1 MSYIHTDFS
10 RRSFLKLS
18 AGALVS
24 AGLLGGLSGCG
35 ASSAAQGAPAAAA
48 KGSGVVNIYTW
59 QGYVPPDVVTRFQDE
74 TGISINYSYFSTNE
88 EMLAK
93 LEATKGAEYDV
104 ILSTDYGIDI
114 ANKEGLV
121 KKLDLSRLPNIKN
134 IDPRLR
140 NQYYDPDGDLSIPFW
155 ISSSAILY
163 NPAKTD
169 LKFNTFGDLA
179 DPSLKN
185 NVVVT
190 DSSRDLIGTS
200 LATIGFDF
208 NTTDVKEIE
217 QVRPFLEK
225 LRPSIK
231 AFNTDSPEFV
241 VTAGDAIA
249 SFHTGAQAVAG
260 LLEDP
265 SLEVA
270 YPKEATTLAI
280 DALWVPSQAPNLD
293 NAYTFLDWYMQGDVA
308 AQAVDYTHYHNANIT
323 DEYKKGIQ
331 SLVDSNSVAIIPDEI
346 LDDFVLSQSLPAEAQ
361 TLYNEIWTE
370 FKQDA

>member
-1 MSYIHTDFS
+1 MSNNHSYLS
-10 RRSFLKLS
+10 RRRFLKLTAGALLS
-18 AGALVS
+18 AGALGS
-24 AGLLGGLSGCG
+24 LAGCG
-35 ASSAAQGAPAAAA
+35 GGASQGGSETAA
-48 KGSGVVNIYTW
+48 KGEGVVNIYTW

-93 LEATKGAEYDV
+93 LEATKGGEYDI
-104 ILSTDYGIDI
+104 ILSTDYSIDI

-121 KKLDLSRLPNIKN
+121 QKLDLDRLPNIKN

-140 NQYYDPDGDLSIPFW
+140 YQYYDPDGDLSIPFW

-169 LKFNTFGDLA
+169 LKFESFADLA
-179 DPSLKN
+179 DPSLEN

-190 DSSRDLIGTS
+190 DSSRDVIGTS
-200 LATIGFDF
+200 LAAIGYDF
-208 NTTDVKEIE
+208 NTTDVNEIE
-217 QVRPFLEK
+217 AVRPFLKE

-265 SLEVA
+265 SLAVS

-280 DALWVPSQAPNLD
+280 DALFVPSQAPNLD

-308 AQAVDYTHYHNANIT
+308 AQAVEYTHYHNANIT
-323 DEYKKGIQ
+323 DEYLQGIQ
-331 SLVDSNSVAIIPDEI
+331 PLVDSNSVAVIPDEI
-346 LDDFVLSQSLPAEAQ
+346 LDDFVLSQSLPADAQ

>member
-1 MSYIHTDFS
+1 MSYSENYYS
-10 RRSFLKLS
+10 RRNFLKLS

-24 AGLLGGLSGCG
+24 AGLLGGLVGCG
-35 ASSAAQGAPAAAA
+35 TNTAQGASGSTAA
-48 KGSGVVNIYTW
+48 GSKGVVNIYTW

-140 NQYYDPDGDLSIPFW
+140 NQYYDPNGDLSIPFW

-163 NPAKTD
+163 NPKKTD
-169 LKFNTFGDLA
+169 LKFNSFGDLA

-190 DSSRDLIGTS
+190 DSSRDVIGTS
-200 LATIGFDF
+200 LATIGYDF

-308 AQAVDYTHYHNANIT
+308 AQAVEYTHYHNANIT

-331 SLVDSNSVAIIPDEI
+331 PLVDSNSVAIIPDAI
-346 LDDFVLSQSLPAEAQ
+346 LNDFVLSQSLPADAQ

-370 FKQDA
+370 FKQNA